1 VGHGLRHLRGWPSL
15 VAMAVLS
22 CIAIGCGI
30 AIVVSTSNQILAI
43 VAALTALAVGQFFLA
58 LNGWANTSSMSDEL
72 QDFVQERRTADAN
85 LSETTVHTDIFDAE
99 IAELKRRASRFEK
112 DVADLK
118 STNRTQYDELTERYE
133 ATAAKTQTL
142 QDNLAQR
149 PSAAAASREHLNFML
164 QPIIDLT
171 TNETA
176 HYRARFN
183 MIAPNG
189 SEIEF
194 EKLVANADRGGLRAG
209 LDVHVVSQAIPLLRR
224 LRTKNP
230 GMKMFVPVGAATLM
244 SDVSLNIITTALE
257 GAGDISGG
265 IVFEFSH
272 DALGRLT
279 ENGIAGLAKVAR
291 KGATLAI
298 SEASVAGLDLSSL
311 RKLGVRFIGINAAS
325 IESGYGIASTWNEF
339 AQVAR
344 GLQFQIMLTDINN
357 PVQAAASAQI
367 ARLVT
372 GPYFAPARRVKFN
385 AGVAARSDFSAA
397 A

>member
-1 VGHGLRHLRGWPSL
+1 MHLRGWPGL
-15 VAMAVLS
+15 VVMAILS

-43 VAALTALAVGQFFLA
+43 VAALTALAIGQFFLA
-58 LNGWANTSSMSDEL
+58 LNGWATTASMSDEL
-72 QDFVQERRTADAN
+72 QDFVQERRTADLRQA
-85 LSETTVHTDIFDAE
+85 ETSVHVDLFDTE
-99 IAELKRRASRFEK
+99 IADLKRRAAHFEK
-112 DVADLK
+112 DVTDLK
-118 STNRTQYDELTERYE
+118 ATNRTQFDELTERYE
-133 ATAAKTQTL
+133 VTAAKTQSL
-142 QDNLAQR
+142 QDSFAKQ
-149 PSAAAASREHLNFML
+149 PITAPTSREHLNFML

-171 TNETA
+171 SNETA

-183 MIAPNG
+183 MMAANG
-189 SEIEF
+189 AEIEF
-194 EKLVANADRGGLRAG
+194 DKLITNADRGNLRAG

-224 LRTKNP
+224 LRMKNP

-257 GAGDISGG
+257 QAGDVASG

-272 DALGRLT
+272 DALGKLT
-279 ENGIAGLAKVAR
+279 ESGIAGLAKVAR

-298 SEASVAGLDLSSL
+298 SEASVAGLDLASL

-325 IESGYGIASTWNEF
+325 VESGYGIASTWNEF

-385 AGVAARSDFSAA
+385 AGAAARSDFSAA